1 MDTYKYF
8 VACQLLI
15 VIFTCTK
22 QSPPSYS
29 FVLVIRKRKKL
40 CSLLWN
46 SKNFPQPPKK
56 KNINNNISIT
66 LLNNPIFVSI
76 SISLENKKN
85 YNNVFVSTINI
96 SKLRKFF
103 LSKKKKN
110 TDVGTTW
117 GENELQVL
125 YLPDPND

>member
-1 MDTYKYF
+1 MKFEKFSST
-8 VACQLLI
+8 
-15 VIFTCTK
+15 
-22 QSPPSYS
+22 
-29 FVLVIRKRKKL
+29 
-40 CSLLWN
+40 
-46 SKNFPQPPKK
+46 PKK

-110 TDVGTTW
+110 KDVGTTW